1 MADDKKVISATA
13 IPDEDDYRIE
23 PVTTRGELW
32 GFWLY
37 NSAMSAVG
45 QMGRLIVFPL
55 ILQVLTRANG
65 TFDGHPNIKCTE
77 ESTAILNK
85 EGIISG
91 DVIDPAKLPAC
102 IIKVA
107 GTEISN
113 IGYIN
118 YILGFAVLIQAI
130 LFVGLASFADYGPY
144 RKKLLV
150 GLGIGGAVSC
160 MAMPIAHTPE
170 LYWLASMLVILITV
184 LQAVSYIFLDGYLPL
199 LARND
204 PMVINHP
211 ESRFGGSKDPNY
223 NGPVQTYDE
232 RAASIQTYSN
242 VASFATGFG
251 AIFIGAATL
260 FVTNSNVLF
269 MEFLITACGVYWL
282 ALGIFS
288 WARLQSRPGPPIPSG
303 QNYLVFSI
311 KEIGITL
318 SKFRELPNTFKYILA
333 FFFYGD
339 GMSTL
344 AQISILFSSDKLG
357 MQGAET
363 LFVAL
368 MFPVTSLIGN
378 VVLLKVQSKFH
389 VSSKSMVIF
398 CVYVAMIIPL
408 YAALGFFN
416 LPFGLVKKWEAYA
429 AIGWYGFA
437 YGAVTTFGKVMF
449 TELIPK
455 GSESRFFGLA
465 ALADRGS
472 SWIGSILVGAVSAAT
487 KDIRYGMVSI
497 LVLFVIGLPILYLV
511 DVEKGIVDARAYA
524 IKHNGVTFD
533 EPTELKKVETA

>member
-1 MADDKKVISATA
+1 MADDKKVIPATA

-118 YILGFAVLIQAI
+118 YILGFAVLIQPSS
-130 LFVGLASFADYGPY
+130 LL
-144 RKKLLV
+144 KLLV

-497 LVLFVIGLPILYLV
+497 LVLF
-511 DVEKGIVDARAYA
+511 KGIADARTYA